1 MTAIELVMNGK
12 SVGAELSKYLKGL
25 SYREALDGEADTLEV
40 TLQDVDGLFRSAWFP
55 SRGMTIEATIYDE
68 YTALPLGSFEIDEIE
83 NSFPP
88 SECKIK
94 GNSIPSTSGVKSVEK
109 SRSWEQVPLSAIA
122 ADIASGGGLRLYYE
136 TSEDPLIERAEQS
149 EESDLAFLH
158 RLCKDK
164 GLALK
169 MNDRQLVIFDIEKYE
184 GATATGAIVKGDS
197 RLKRFS
203 VRSTL
208 NEVYSKCEVKYKS
221 GRKGELIEGSYASGG
236 ILETMFGSSGR
247 TLKVNKKVSTKA
259 EADRLAKKSLKAKN
273 REETKVQVTLVG
285 DMSMRAGATILLAGF
300 EVFDGK
306 YLIQKATH
314 TVGGSGYETALEMTR
329 C

>member
-1 MTAIELVMNGK
+1 MTWIELSMNGRVV
-12 SVGAELSKYLKGL
+12 SSELSKYLKGL
-25 SYREALDGEADTLEV
+25 TYREALDGEADTLEV

-55 SRGMTIEATIYDE
+55 SRGMTIEATIYDD
-68 YTALPLGSFEIDEIE
+68 YSALPLGSFEIDEIE

-94 GNSIPSTSGVKSVEK
+94 GNSIPSSSGVKSVEK

-122 ADIASGGGLRLYYE
+122 LDIAVGGGLKLYYE
-136 TSEDPLIERAEQS
+136 TTEDPLIERAEQT

-169 MNDRQLVIFDIEKYE
+169 MNDRQLIIFDIEKFE
-184 GATATGAIVKGDS
+184 GTAAIGAVIKGGKA
-197 RLKRFS
+197 LKRFS
-203 VRSTL
+203 VRTTL
-208 NEVYSKCEVKYKS
+208 NEVYSKCEVKYKN
-221 GRKGELIEGSYASGG
+221 GRKGELIEGSYSSGG
-236 ILETMFGSSGR
+236 ILSTVFGSGGR
-247 TLKVNKKVSTKA
+247 TLKVNKKVTTKA
-259 EADRLAKKSLKAKN
+259 EADRLAKKSLKAAN
-273 REETKVQVTLVG
+273 REETKVQLTVIG
-285 DMSMRAGATILLAGF
+285 DMRMRSGATLLLEGF

-314 TVGGSGYETALEMTR
+314 TVGGSGYETAVEMTR